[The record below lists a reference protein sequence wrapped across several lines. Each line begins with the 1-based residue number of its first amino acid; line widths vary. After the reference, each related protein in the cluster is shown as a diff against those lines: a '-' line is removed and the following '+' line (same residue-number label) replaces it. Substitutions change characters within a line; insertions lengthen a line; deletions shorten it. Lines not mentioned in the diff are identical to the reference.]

1 MPGSREHGSKVTGV
15 VLMAA
20 CAVLLGISHAL
31 TRKILVQSVEPLVAV
46 TLRNLVSASVVLFT
60 GALARRMIGRPR
72 RYLTFDR
79 WTWLAVSGK
88 SLSSIFYFYAL
99 SGLTA
104 TAGIL
109 LYRLNPMYTLIFALA
124 LVPLAVRKQLSL
136 GMLTLGTILSVAGAT
151 MGAWDLHGAS
161 GGSEAS
167 VNAGVFFM
175 LLAGPCFSLFLVSWE
190 KHRASAVGEADF
202 AARQGYLAQIEFL
215 ALLPLLAGA
224 VVVSWLHGWSVTSW
238 AQWGELA
245 ILGTITGGIGVL
257 YFEAVKRIG
266 ALLAS
271 VIVGLEVHVTILCE
285 RLWLGEPMTLPAAL
299 GGLLVLAGA
308 ALVARENQMLIR
320 NL

>member
-1 MPGSREHGSKVTGV
+1 LS
-15 VLMAA
+15 
-20 CAVLLGISHAL
+20 
-31 TRKILVQSVEPLVAV
+31 RKILVQSVEPLVAV
-46 TLRNLVSASVVLFT
+46 TLRNLISAIFVLST
-60 GALARRMIGRPR
+60 GAIGRRVIGRPR
-72 RYLTFDR
+72 RHLTFDR
-79 WTWLAVSGK
+79 WTWLAVAGK
-88 SLSSIFYFYAL
+88 SLSGIFYFYAL

-109 LYRLNPMYTLIFALA
+109 LYRLNPIYTLIFALA
-124 LVPLAVRKQLSL
+124 LVPMAVRKQLSL
-136 GMLTLGTILSVAGAT
+136 GMLTLGTVVSVAGAA
-151 MGAWDLHGAS
+151 MGAWDLHGA
-161 GGSEAS
+161 GGKPGEA
-167 VNAGVFFM
+167 VNAGVTFM

-224 VVVSWLHGWSVTSW
+224 GVISWLHGWTVTSW
-238 AQWGELA
+238 AQAGDLA

-257 YFEAVKRIG
+257 YFESVKRIG

-285 RLWLGEPMTLPAAL
+285 RLWLGEPMTLPPVL

-308 ALVARENQMLIR
+308 AVVARENQMLIR